1 MTDVHQERI
10 FERIVGADSGADRW
24 RRGRVC
30 GANHSSGALAA
41 AHRGAACR
49 RGGRDSTGN
58 AFLKWMAEQ
67 IGETLSAD

>member
-30 GANHSSGALAA
+30 GFSGALAA

-49 RGGRDSTGN
+49 RGGRDSTG
-58 AFLKWMAEQ
+58 
-67 IGETLSAD
+67 TLF